1 LSRIPTIEKMNEEL
15 QEKEIVEVER
25 IEIFLR

>member
-1 LSRIPTIEKMNEEL
+1 LNRIPTIEKMNEEL